1 MTTDAVPPQPQPS
14 PPPPGATQPEP
25 PPPAQYSSDERTL
38 ALLAHVLGPVFGI
51 LAPLVIWLIK
61 RTESPYV
68 DHHGKEA
75 LNFQITVLLAAT
87 ALSVVM
93 CIPFVGLVAIPPLLA
108 LGIANLVFSILA
120 AVKANEGVTYR
131 YPFTLR
137 LVS

>member
-1 MTTDAVPPQPQPS
+1 MTTDAVPPF
-14 PPPPGATQPEP
+14 PPPPGAPQPEP
-25 PPPAQYSSDERTL
+25 PTPARYSSDERTM
-38 ALLAHVLGPVFGI
+38 ALLAHVLGIVVGF

-93 CIPFVGLVAIPPLLA
+93 CIPLVGLVAIPLLFA
-108 LGIANLVFSILA
+108 LGIANIVFSILA
-120 AVKANEGVTYR
+120 AVKANDGELYR